1 MTFSKLNYLE
11 EMDLTKH
18 FLEQLRLKL
27 TDKDSDVIAEGGMAY
42 ETIDPMGQ
50 SLLGSI
56 GSFPDPTY
64 QGPQPPNAM
73 GLVLMVSPDENGDVY
88 CIISGQFDIVHRS
101 IPTLEFMRT
110 SLLHEANSIKASQI
124 IAIEFRRYTI
134 EFNGVP
140 LNFNIKDVGQWISD
154 DAKVQN
160 FVNEQAQKCVLDPR
174 IFKKCNV
181 NQNGNAI
188 FYFDWNDALMVDQ
201 DAFNQSVRSQL
212 FADDT
217 LVVPYLVR
225 LRGRLRQMPAA
236 FKSLKK
242 SYLLE
247 LYFENQSLPDVT
259 RLYGIERANL
269 LDVRFTVDLK
279 KGDQHNVPH
288 RLQPEDYRYISEDGL
303 AGYGLTCGVTRL
315 SNTQF
320 CTNSLPTTAQPRVEA
335 PRPEEVGMTHTPKY
349 ANLAIDPMPVLD
361 AFLLALNDYKNTWNT
376 QINLLDPIEHVAEI
390 KVAIRDRDVFE
401 LEVERITDGV
411 DLLRIHPLLQQC
423 FRWMNMAMGRAIEMQ
438 KKSFDGWHLFQ
449 LGFILTQVRAIYE
462 RHTSLKSAN
471 DSADVADVLWF
482 ATGGGKTEAYLG
494 IVAMT
499 MFYSRSNERAY
510 GTSAWMRFPLRM
522 LSVQQFQRLSYV
534 VAQANIIR
542 QTEKLGG
549 HPFTIGYFTGGGTP
563 KHISNDNDD
572 NLPNF
577 LPNMST
583 SKLEELQFI
592 SDCPYCGT
600 VNSINLDR
608 DYPTARLKHICSNAN
623 CWSNTDSDFGVYGEG
638 IRGEIG
644 IFVSDEECYRYLPTV
659 MVGTIDKLAVIAFN
673 KKFAGF
679 FGAFRH
685 FCPEHGFIPNTK
697 CDRLRIVENGDGKFE
712 SLPCGNN
719 SRTSDVRV
727 RHLSPMIDPGFSLL
741 IQDELHLLKESLGN
755 FDAHYETLLASI
767 QISYGGRTPKVL
779 AATATI
785 KDLEDHIHN
794 LYLKKASSFP
804 SAGATKGESFYARR
818 VVDPLTGTYLVRRW
832 FAGLLPIGRG
842 NITMRAVAEISTRF
856 LDLVDEWRVKLSTSD
871 ATLLAAIGLKTD
883 QAALALAYINK
894 NLNTDLMYVNK
905 KRSIPEVLRFLEE
918 ANGWRGVERGFKQLD
933 GESTLDYIM
942 GAIHHVEEKSP
953 DDPTRHIIATA
964 VVSHGV
970 DIAELNFMI
979 MAGWPGSTS
988 EYIQASAR
996 SGRVHPGIVISVLSS
1011 RNLFETN
1018 VFLNFDDYH
1027 FFLEKLVESVPI
1039 NRFAPNIL
1047 DRTLPGVLSSI
1058 LINLAPYA
1066 APWGTSLDWN
1076 VKSIHKVLNT
1086 AGSSA
1091 RVDLEKWAMN
1101 ALSIPPSMTSTFDA
1115 RILEDFQDA
1124 LRGRVQNAL
1133 HRLEHWTAGKMD
1145 VSIVEALGDIFGH
1158 GPMRSFRDIENQ
1170 ISIKT
1175 ISEQA
1180 EQIIDALAR

>member
-1 MTFSKLNYLE
+1 MTSPKLNFLE
-11 EMDLTKH
+11 EMRLTKH
-18 FLEQLRLKL
+18 FLDALRLKL
-27 TDKDSDVIAEGGMAY
+27 SDKESDVIAPEGMTY

-56 GSFPDPTY
+56 GPLPDPDY
-64 QGPQPPNAM
+64 QGPQPPSAM
-73 GLVLMVSPDENGDVY
+73 GLVLMVSPNENGDVS
-88 CIISGQFDIVHRS
+88 CSISGQFDIIHRS
-101 IPTLEFMRT
+101 IPTLEFMRN
-110 SLLHEANSIKASQI
+110 SLLHESDSIKASQI
-124 IAIEFRRYTI
+124 IAIEFRRYTVVFD
-134 EFNGVP
+134 EVP
-140 LNFNIKDVGQWISD
+140 LHLNIKNVGQWISD
-154 DAKVQN
+154 EGLVQQ
-160 FVNEQAQKCVLDPR
+160 VINEQTQACLADPR
-174 IFKKCNV
+174 VFRQCNV
-181 NQNGNAI
+181 NQSGNAI
-188 FYFDWNDALMVDQ
+188 FYFNWDDSRMVNQ
-201 DAFNQSVRSQL
+201 EAFNQSVRSQL

-217 LVVPYLVR
+217 SVIPYFAR
-225 LRGRLRQMPAA
+225 LRGRLRQLPAA
-236 FKSLKK
+236 FKSAKK
-242 SYLLE
+242 CYLLE
-247 LYFENQSLPDVT
+247 LYLENQSSTNIT
-259 RLYGIERANL
+259 RLYGVEYANL

-279 KGDQHNVPH
+279 KGGQHDVPH
-288 RLQPEDYRYISEDGL
+288 RLQPEDYRYIAEDGL
-303 AGYGLTCGVTRL
+303 PGYGVTCGVTRL
-315 SNTQF
+315 SLTKF

-335 PRPEEVGMTHTPKY
+335 PRPAEVGMLQAPQY
-349 ANLAIDPMPVLD
+349 ARLADAPLPILD
-361 AFLLALNDYKNTWNT
+361 AFLIALNDYKNTWNA
-376 QINLLDPIEHVAEI
+376 QISLLDPVDQAAEI
-390 KVAIRDRDVFE
+390 KVAIRDRGIFE
-401 LEVERITDGV
+401 QEIKRITDGV
-411 DLLRIHPLLQQC
+411 ELLRQHPVLQQC
-423 FRWMNMAMGRAIEMQ
+423 FRWMNAAMGRAIKIQ
-438 KKSFDGWHLFQ
+438 QKSFDGWHLFQ

-462 RHTSLKSAN
+462 RHPVSEPDYS
-471 DSADVADVLWF
+471 SADVADVLWF

-494 IVAMT
+494 IVAMS

-542 QTEKLGG
+542 QTEQLGG

-563 KHISNDNDD
+563 KHISRDGDD

-577 LPNMST
+577 LPNMS
-583 SKLEELQFI
+583 SAKLEELQFI
-592 SDCPYCGT
+592 SDCPYCGEI
-600 VNSINLDR
+600 NSIRLNR
-608 DYPTARLKHICSNAN
+608 DYPTARLKHMCRNAA
-623 CWSNTDSDFGVYGEG
+623 CWSNTDSDPGAYGEG

-685 FCPEHGFIPNTK
+685 FCPEHGFSPSTK
-697 CDRLRIVENGDGKFE
+697 CDRLRIVENKAGTFE
-712 SLPCGNN
+712 SVPCGNN
-719 SRTSDVRV
+719 SRTSALRV
-727 RHLSPMIDPGFSLL
+727 RLLDPMIDPGFSLL

-755 FDAHYETLLASI
+755 FDAHYETLLASM
-767 QISYGGRTPKVL
+767 QIAYGGRTPKVL

-804 SAGATKGESFYARR
+804 SPGATKGESFYARR
-818 VVDPLTGTYLVRRW
+818 AVDPVSGTPLVRRW

-842 NITMRAVAEISTRF
+842 NVTMRAVAEISTRF
-856 LDLVDEWRVKLSTSD
+856 LDLVDEWRGK
-871 ATLLAAIGLKTD
+871 LAATDVGLLEKLGIAD
-883 QAALALAYINK
+883 DRAELALTYINK

-905 KRSIPEVLRFLEE
+905 KRSISEVLRFLEE
-918 ANGWRGVERGFKQLD
+918 ANSWRQVERGFKQLD

-942 GAIHHVEEKSP
+942 GAIHHVEEKAP
-953 DDPTRHIIATA
+953 DDHTRHIIATA

-1027 FFLEKLVESVPI
+1027 FFLEKLVDSVPI

-1047 DRTLPGVLSSI
+1047 DRTLPGVLAAI

-1066 APWGTSLDWN
+1066 APWGKDLDWN
-1076 VKSIHKVLNT
+1076 VKSVHKVLN
-1086 AGSSA
+1086 AEGSGA
-1091 RVDLEKWAMN
+1091 RHDLEKWAMN
-1101 ALSIPPSMTSTFDA
+1101 ALVIPTSMASTFDP
-1115 RILEDFQDA
+1115 RILDDFQDA
-1124 LRGRVQNAL
+1124 LRKRVLNAL

-1170 ISIKT
+1170 ISIKAV
-1175 ISEQA
+1175 SEQA